1 MKRVYK
7 TPKAVLVDFCYDEQV
22 VATSGGGNTAQYGD
36 PNHIGRC
43 QQSSETTCVYFWL
56 AVGRLCEHKPFSLLG
71 FPVA

>member
-22 VATSGGGNTAQYGD
+22 VADSSGGVASHGD

-43 QQSSETTCVYFWL
+43 QQSDARTCVYFWL
-56 AVGRLCEHKPFSLLG
+56 NLGSQCEHKPVSLLG